1 MLKSRYEKEREKK
14 MKRDLFVFS
23 GQSNMMGASVFP
35 PKTEISFVRS
45 FEYKHKAR
53 RLGARRGEFS
63 AAVYPVGEFSYKDM
77 DAAYA
82 ASLLDA
88 TGKSRLEN
96 YIENTYFC
104 PAMSNLKS
112 EKEKSVHV
120 FAEFSEA
127 TAKSGVSLAPFLV
140 WQWEQCGKACAY
152 AHIAKGCVS
161 IDYYMTEEMAEE
173 YAKRIRAY
181 NRENGCTYDTELSK
195 TYCIA
200 GAAEYFFEKSR
211 DFFKDAEA
219 RFGKELS
226 GNKCFF
232 WLQGES
238 DAGCSAVEYEIKM
251 DILWEGLKAIGF
263 SHFFCIRIDYFGA
276 DGIYKVMAAQE
287 NFVSRH
293 KDAYMLTRAAS
304 YLAYPGQ
311 NEEEWFIE
319 PPSEEYRLCRDSFYG
334 YPNDHINEKGFSVIA
349 EHAVKNLCRVL
360 SENKEPLL
368 EKENIR
374 FLTKE

>member
-35 PKTEISFVRS
+35 PKTEITLARS

-53 RLGARRGEFS
+53 RLGAQRGEFS

-82 ASLLDA
+82 ASLVDA

-127 TAKSGVSLAPFLV
+127 TAKSGVSLAPFLA
-140 WQWEQCGKACAY
+140 WQWERCGEACAY
-152 AHIAKGCVS
+152 AHIAKGGVS
-161 IDYYMTEEMAEE
+161 IDYFMTDEMVEE
-173 YAKRIRAY
+173 YARRIRIL
-181 NRENGCTYDTELSK
+181 NRERQMRLSPQISENGRMP
-195 TYCIA
+195 
-200 GAAEYFFEKSR
+200 GAADYFFEKCKH
-211 DFFKDAEA
+211 FFEDAEA
-219 RFGKELS
+219 RFLGDEMK
-226 GNKCFF
+226 NKCFF

-238 DAGCSAVEYEIKM
+238 DVGFAEVEYEVKL
-251 DILWEGLKAIGF
+251 DILWSRLRQIGF
-263 SHFFCIRIDYFGA
+263 THFFCLRVGFFGA
-276 DGIYKVMAAQE
+276 PSVSRVMKAQE

-293 KDAYMLTRAAS
+293 EDAYMLTRAAS
-304 YLAYPGQ
+304 YFVHPENG
-311 NEEEWFIE
+311 EDWFIS
-319 PPSEEYRLCRDSFYG
+319 PPDARYLHCRDSFYG
-334 YPNDHINEKGFSVIA
+334 FKNQHINEKGFFVLA
-349 EHAVKNLCRVL
+349 EDAVKNLYRVL
-360 SENKEPLL
+360 VLGGACIPEE
-368 EKENIR
+368 ENIR
-374 FLTKE
+374 ALLS